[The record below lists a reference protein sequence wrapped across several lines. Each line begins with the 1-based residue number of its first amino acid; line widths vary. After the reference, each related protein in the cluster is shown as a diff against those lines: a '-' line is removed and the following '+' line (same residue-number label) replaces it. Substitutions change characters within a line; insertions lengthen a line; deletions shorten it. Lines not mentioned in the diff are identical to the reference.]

1 MNLSKLVKTKR
12 DASVWVISSIWL
24 IVNFVLL
31 NIWGNGALIFTNP
44 ICLALIA
51 AFVFYSK
58 SNPKL
63 NDWLNSKI

>member
-1 MNLSKLVKTKR
+1 MNLDKLVKTKR
-12 DASVWVISSIWL
+12 DASVWVIASIWL
-24 IVNFVLL
+24 IVNFVSMS
-31 NIWGNGALIFTNP
+31 IWGNEALIFTNP

-58 SNPKL
+58 SNSKL